1 MLPDVTGSS
10 VLNIK
15 ATEKKNK
22 MPGVSGLVTTA
33 AIDTEAS
40 EIENRISNHEKFIT
54 NPKFNKLIKR
64 NLVTRFN

>member
-40 EIENRISNHEKFIT
+40 EIENRISNEKFIT

-64 NLVTRFN
+64 NFVTRFN